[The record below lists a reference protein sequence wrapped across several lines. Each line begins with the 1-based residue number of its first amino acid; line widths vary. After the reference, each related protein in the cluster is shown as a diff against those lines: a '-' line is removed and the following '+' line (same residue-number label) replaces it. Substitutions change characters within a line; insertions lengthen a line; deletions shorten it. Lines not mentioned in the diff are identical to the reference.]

1 MLNTRPCRCE
11 GGAPRCHHSVRH
23 GGCVD
28 GPSTPSAP
36 GILPWS
42 CPRLMQPLTEEIPPL
57 ISSSQE
63 VLPCWDTFLPF
74 SAPAIPLN
82 SWFFPHLPQVS
93 IGLGSCPLAHTLAVG
108 GASQHGWTC
117 CGRGECPGQVGVQG
131 SHFHLLCSGWPT
143 TGAELPGFHPQKPP
157 CLSLLCPLKS
167 P

>member
-11 GGAPRCHHSVRH
+11 GGTPRCHLSVRH

-74 SAPAIPLN
+74 SAPSIPLN

-108 GASQHGWTC
+108 GASQHGWQRRAGPARTRRVSRA
-117 CGRGECPGQVGVQG
+117 GGGPGD
-131 SHFHLLCSGWPT
+131 
-143 TGAELPGFHPQKPP
+143 ALPLAVFRVAHDR
-157 CLSLLCPLKS
+157 C
-167 P
+167 